1 MKAQRSDMD
10 RVRCDTPARIA
21 CAASP
26 LSERM
31 AGADVRRTRSSLTPL
46 HSDLKHLRLGD
57 AGAKTRYS
65 LYTPAMRGIR
75 EGEK

>member
-1 MKAQRSDMD
+1 
-10 RVRCDTPARIA
+10 
-21 CAASP
+21 
-26 LSERM
+26 M